1 MGCCLSHLVWKNSV
15 TACAP
20 ESCLLPERFTK
31 KKVLTM
37 ARTLIV
43 LNPHAG
49 SGRAGRLWK
58 ELEPLLWEVLGE
70 LIVAITQ
77 RQEDVA
83 EHLDQ
88 AQAAGVQRVIAIGG
102 DGTNHALVNALASLN
117 ERTPDAAKMVY
128 GQIPIGSGRDWARYR
143 NIPMDVRA
151 AAHWIANA
159 TPQPTDIGLVSFG
172 NERQYFLNIASAGLS
187 GEVDMRVNAIQHR
200 RPWTFLQ
207 ATIAG
212 ILQHRPQPM
221 QVTLDGQAWYSGPA
235 YLVAV
240 ANGTTFGHGMRIA
253 PKARSDDGLFDVVL
267 VEGVSRPVI
276 LSALYRVYNGSHLT
290 HPAVRYA
297 QAHTVRIEGMLDT
310 VGLDLD
316 GEHAASRDMVFQ
328 MQPGLM
334 HILG

>member
-1 MGCCLSHLVWKNSV
+1 M
-15 TACAP
+15 T
-20 ESCLLPERFTK
+20 
-31 KKVLTM
+31 
-37 ARTLIV
+37 RTLIV

-58 ELEPLLWEVLGE
+58 EIEPLLWDTLGD
-70 LIVAITQ
+70 LIVAVTQ

-83 EHLDQ
+83 AHLET

-102 DGTNHALVNALASLN
+102 DGTNYALVNALANLN
-117 ERTPDAAKMVY
+117 ERNPNAPRMVY
-128 GQIPIGSGRDWARYR
+128 GQFPIGSGRDWARYR

-151 AAHWIANA
+151 AAQWVANA
-159 TPQPTDIGLVSFG
+159 VPKPTDIGLVSFG
-172 NERQYFLNIASAGLS
+172 SQRQHFLNIASAGLS
-187 GEVDMRVNAIQHR
+187 GEVDMRVNAIKRR

-207 ATIAG
+207 ATVAA

-221 QVTLDGQAWYSGPA
+221 QVTLDGVEWYSGSA

-253 PKARSDDGLFDVVL
+253 PRASSDDGLFDVVL

-297 QAHTVRIEGMLDT
+297 QAHTVRIQGMLDT

-316 GEHAASRDMVFQ
+316 GEHATSRDMVFQ
-328 MQPGLM
+328 IQPKLLD
-334 HILG
+334 ILG